1 MQIVDATLIPYQL
14 PLTTP
19 WASAAGRWQE
29 RRGWLIRITDQS
41 GRSGHGDAAPLPA
54 SGTETLPQARSWLH
68 SRLARLAGET
78 PAQARTQLPPPGN
91 HPAARCGLEAAL
103 LDLQSKQ
110 QAVPLCQLLGGSPG
124 RVIRL
129 NSMIGGLGPQT
140 GSRAAAAIAAG
151 YTTLKLKLGL
161 APVDTELALLQQL
174 CERLPPGVK
183 LRLDANR
190 AWQNAEALELI
201 EQLNPLPIESL
212 EEPLRHPIGTTLK
225 RLQERARF
233 DLALDESLPG
243 YIQEQQL
250 QAIPVR
256 RIIIKPTCQ
265 GGLIPALTLIRQA
278 HQSGIRCV
286 ITSTLE
292 SSAGIWPL
300 CQLAAAAD
308 DLTTPTT
315 HGLATSDWFSRDLGE
330 PPLPVDGQLTL
341 GADPGTGFVPD
352 LGPEDA
358 RA

>member
-1 MQIVDATLIPYQL
+1 MQIVDTALIPYQL
-14 PLTTP
+14 PLVTP
-19 WASAAGRWQE
+19 WTSAAGRWQE
-29 RRGWLIRITDQS
+29 RHGWLIQVTDRA
-41 GRSGHGDAAPLPA
+41 GRSGYGDAAPLPA

-68 SRLARLAGET
+68 SRLPRLAGET

-91 HPAARCGLEAAL
+91 HPAARCGLETAL

-110 QAVPLCQLLGGSPG
+110 QAVPLCQLLGGTPG

-129 NSMIGGLGPQT
+129 NSVIGGLDPQS
-140 GSRAAAAIAAG
+140 GSRADTAIAAG

-161 APVDTELALLQQL
+161 APVDTELALLQKL
-174 CERLPPGVK
+174 CKRLPPGVK

-190 AWQNAEALELI
+190 AWQNTEALELI

-212 EEPLRHPIGTTLK
+212 EEPLRHPIGTTLAS
-225 RLQERARF
+225 LQERARF

-243 YIQEQQL
+243 YIQGQHL
-250 QAIPVR
+250 QPVPVR

-265 GGLIPALTLIRQA
+265 GGLIPALALIRQA

-300 CQLAAAAD
+300 CQLAATAD
-308 DLTTPTT
+308 ALTTPAT
-315 HGLATSDWFSRDLGE
+315 HGLATSNWFSRNLGE
-330 PPLPVDGQLTL
+330 PPQPVEGQLPL
-341 GADPGTGFVPD
+341 GENAGTGFVPD
-352 LGPEDA
+352 LAPGAKEP
-358 RA
+358 